1 MKSAAIILALATMA
15 TPCSRKCKALGYQ
28 FFAED
33 AEGCICAEHVE
44 DLHVISNLT
53 AKLVEP
59 ATIIE
64 HPPKP
69 PGSLSVSI
77 PDRAEEPSGF
87 ETTEG
92 ED

>member
-15 TPCSRKCKALGYQ
+15 NPCSRKCKALGYK

-44 DLHVISNLT
+44 DLHIISNLT

-59 ATIIE
+59 AIIVE
-64 HPPKP
+64 HPPKS
-69 PGSLSVSI
+69 PGELIVTM
-77 PDRAEEPSGF
+77 PDRSDDALTEES
-87 ETTEG
+87 EY
-92 ED
+92 